1 MIDPVTTVRSSTA
14 PATQAERD
22 EKLRKV
28 STQLEGMFVQQMF
41 KAMRETVPQQEGIV
55 SGGTGEEL
63 FTSLMDQHLA
73 AETPKHWEGG
83 LAEAVYRQL
92 RRGLGDPVAIPQQSD
107 SAPTTRTIVP

>member
-1 MIDPVTTVRSSTA
+1 MIDSISGITPSAVGNTRVEQDA
-14 PATQAERD
+14 
-22 EKLRKV
+22 KLRKV
-28 STQLEGMFVQQMF
+28 AQQLEGMFVQQMF

-83 LAEAVYRQL
+83 LAAAVYRQL
-92 RRGLGDPVAIPQQSD
+92 QRGAGNTPVLPDMQD
-107 SAPTTRTIVP
+107 TAPTNRNIVR

>member
-1 MIDPVTTVRSSTA
+1 MIDPMSSIRTSSSVA
-14 PATQAERD
+14 PQAERD

-28 STQLEGMFVQQMF
+28 ATQLEGMFVQQMF

-73 AETPKHWEGG
+73 AETPRHWEGG

-92 RRGLGDPVAIPQQSD
+92 RTGVGEPVAVPQLSE
-107 SAPTTRTIVP
+107 SAQTTRMNVP

>member
-1 MIDPVTTVRSSTA
+1 MIDPLSAMRPTVT
-14 PATQAERD
+14 PQNERD

-28 STQLEGMFVQQMF
+28 ASQLEGQFVQQMF
-41 KAMRETVPQQEGIV
+41 KAMRETVPQQDGIV

-92 RRGLGDPVAIPQQSD
+92 RRGLGDPVSASQQSE
-107 SAPTTRTIVP
+107 SAPATRTIVP

>member
-1 MIDPVTTVRSSTA
+1 MIDPVSIRS
-14 PATQAERD
+14 ATQPPSKAEND
-22 EKLRKV
+22 DKLRKV
-28 STQLEGMFVQQMF
+28 AQQLEGLFVQQMF
-41 KAMRETVPQQEGIV
+41 KAMRESVPQQEGIV

-92 RRGLGDPVAIPQQSD
+92 RRGVGDPVTAPQLSD
-107 SAPTTRTIVP
+107 NAPTNRMIVP